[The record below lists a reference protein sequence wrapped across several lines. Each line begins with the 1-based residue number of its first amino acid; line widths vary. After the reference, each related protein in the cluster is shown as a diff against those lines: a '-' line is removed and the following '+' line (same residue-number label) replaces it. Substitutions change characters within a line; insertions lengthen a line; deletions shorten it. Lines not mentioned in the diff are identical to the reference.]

1 MKRLYDALV
10 EFVTTVDEKY
20 CIANDNGSN
29 KNLEEQFRLL
39 ACNFLYGGYIS
50 VNDRYRI
57 YIRAV
62 EFYFHCELEGEQYI
76 HDPGMYHR
84 NNFTRKT
91 IEKCP
96 SYFPIGALNMHE
108 SGVDITFE
116 KQDVFRASVLIR
128 RFDVYEPSTGRWHN
142 NERRSTYIY
151 DYIQQGATLLDGLN
165 IRWVDDCTD
174 CGYDLKGEGWFDVT
188 ARVNMVRWERKDGDW
203 AKIISPDGKT
213 YISDMRQWSYARK
226 YSPQL

>member
-1 MKRLYDALV
+1 MKKLYDALV

-57 YIRAV
+57 YIRTV

-203 AKIISPDGKT
+203 AKSISPDG
-213 YISDMRQWSYARK
+213 YIPDMRQWSYARK